1 MLEPAQGNSES
12 QTAQWLSCLARL
24 LNCSCASVSF
34 LIRIPPSDSSKDYM
48 KKMDIQ
54 CLPITAPR
62 IEHTANG
69 RGVAEGAYF
78 QRWSA
83 LEEKERTLPHPIS
96 LLRHRTL

>member
-1 MLEPAQGNSES
+1 
-12 QTAQWLSCLARL
+12 
-24 LNCSCASVSF
+24 
-34 LIRIPPSDSSKDYM
+34 M